1 MNQFSP
7 PIPALEH
14 PKLILQAFHLC
25 KSRSNVDDAEKIWD
39 AVAAVAEPL
48 GIPSLK
54 KLPDSTQPER
64 ERIGKLVQSR
74 ATLATSEHQQDRIL
88 PLLID
93 PADPTDRSKHILSI
107 DLPAA
112 GLTGGVYPLSI
123 HDSYAIDLTL
133 IYNQSKLTAAELGRK
148 FNPQGCL
155 LPSKIQASIGQTLML
170 FGRPV
175 HWPDDEAAV
184 VGVAKDFA
192 IALLQEAAVAD
203 RAELSLSGRGKF
215 LGGSI
220 FEFESEHPDPILRHH
235 ILVWLE
241 DHLQTSELETKGDYY
256 NALLQLWLSRSKIQ
270 WCDYQADLAYKGASQ
285 LYEEVE
291 KTTQDFDSINAKQSN
306 AERLNILEGKL
317 LELPRKTLEYAKRI
331 RDVQHQ
337 LTTIE
342 INTDNFRYYLSRLQ
356 DVGLKSVDDLAF
368 LERFLSQDCQIYRKQ
383 AIFNLD
389 YLATGRSL
397 FDQTIATIR
406 GLVEIDRGRVEIER
420 QQQQKAKDEA
430 EKIRSENLAIAEKTR
445 SENLTIAEQA
455 RSRKLT
461 ILVGMVGAGLSVT
474 SISSSG
480 VGQKVVQYVLDN
492 FGIESTEKTVSGAI
506 GLYLSNLLFHALV
519 GGIFAIVAG
528 GLFWWF
534 TRHSKGKP

>member
-1 MNQFSP
+1 MNQVSP

-39 AVAAVAEPL
+39 AVAALAVPL
-48 GIPSLK
+48 GVPSLK

-74 ATLATSEHQQDRIL
+74 ATLAASEHQQDRIL

-220 FEFESEHPDPILRHH
+220 FEFESEHPDPTLRHH

-270 WCDYQADLAYKGASQ
+270 WCVYQADLAYKEASQ
-285 LYEEVE
+285 LYEDVE
-291 KTTQDFDSINAKQSN
+291 KTTQNFEDISGKQSSE
-306 AERLNILEGKL
+306 ARLGILEGKL
-317 LELPRKTLEYAKRI
+317 LKLPNKTLTYAKRI

-342 INTDNFRYYLSRLQ
+342 INIDNFRYHLNRLQ
-356 DVGLKSVDDLAF
+356 GMGVKDVDDLTF
-368 LERFLSQDCQIYRKQ
+368 LEQFLSRDCQTYRQ
-383 AIFNLD
+383 QTTFNLD
-389 YLATGRSL
+389 YLATGSSL
-397 FDQTIATIR
+397 FDRAIATIR
-406 GLVEIDRGRVEIER
+406 GLVEIDRGRVEIET
-420 QQQQKAKDEA
+420 QKQQKAKDEA
-430 EKIRSENLAIAEKTR
+430 EKIRSENLAIADKTR

-461 ILVGMVGAGLSVT
+461 ILVATVGAGLSMT

-480 VGQKVVQYVLDN
+480 VGQKVVQYIFDN
-492 FGIESTEKTVSGAI
+492 FGVKLTETTTNGAI
-506 GLYLSNLLFHALV
+506 GLYVGNLLFHALV
-519 GGIFAIVAG
+519 GCIFAIVAWVFFRW
-528 GLFWWF
+528 L